1 MGTCFIYL
9 CLETKIN
16 PNKYDETKKKQK
28 NKNKHENYYLRCT
41 MIAID
46 DTLPKMEVF
55 IYLFKQIYIFFLSI
69 LCLFHR
75 SIRFNIFNILY
86 IIYLAHEYTNN
97 NNRFHPKM
105 NAI

>member
-55 IYLFKQIYIFFLSI
+55 IYLFKQIYIFFSFDSLSLPPFDPI
-69 LCLFHR
+69 QYFQHFIYYLF
-75 SIRFNIFNILY
+75 S
-86 IIYLAHEYTNN
+86 T
-97 NNRFHPKM
+97 
-105 NAI
+105 